1 MNSELRKR
9 KPDGIHPTFVRV
21 CFGMANVVTN
31 LGGLQKKLCSLQN
44 LEILEVLHIFFHQ
57 KITYTYF
64 STKKSHIIFLCTYF
78 STKNQISLDP
88 PQKKGE
94 NPVGGGEAPFLP
106 MCGDAMCGFQLEP
119 WPRRQIAGGTMW
131 LQFIMTSPPHK
142 KSWMVGTS

>member
-88 PQKKGE
+88 PQKKEKILLEAVKHHFFPCVAMPCVASNWNHGR
-94 NPVGGGEAPFLP
+94 GGRLQAAP
-106 MCGDAMCGFQLEP
+106 CGC
-119 WPRRQIAGGTMW
+119 
-131 LQFIMTSPPHK
+131 S
-142 KSWMVGTS
+142 SS